1 MPPGSTVEKKMH
13 ATLRQWSSQLA
24 QWAFTDFTKAKE
36 ILALLEREI
45 TPQTAFDVRLA
56 YHRHNGFL
64 QNQWQHYDAALAQF
78 DQAAAILEALSDSAQ
93 LAEIWADRAAVYV
106 NQRNW
111 SATEECLERGRK
123 LIKGPQSRRLKAQ
136 FACREGFLHL
146 HLRNER
152 QALDALQE
160 ARRLLE
166 GMGAQASLKDRY
178 ILTLVLSGLGDLY
191 ERLEDKERSLD
202 AYRHVLLL
210 LEKHQLKP
218 RLAWHYVNAG
228 RVALAQ
234 QDEEEA
240 IRHFQNAVRTAGE
253 GDVEAKVFALSN
265 LAILAFINNQ
275 PDESERKF
283 DEALSLFRRP
293 DRPSDFS
300 NLAKLETWKANLL
313 LRQGDISTA
322 ERHFLQAY
330 EHGLRGADPLIM
342 RQICQTLGELYG
354 SRQNYAEAFHWQ
366 NRALHHADQ
375 HFKERQHHERQ
386 ELEARYQLERNRQ
399 EARLAK
405 LQVAGLQM
413 RALRAQMN
421 PHFLFNVLNAIQGLI
436 TSGRDSEAETYLA
449 RFAKLI
455 RQSLDYSDL
464 EVVTLE
470 QEIEFI
476 GRYLEINKKLRFR
489 DQLEFRI
496 VPPPD
501 AEPEE
506 IKIPTMI
513 VQPFVEN
520 AIEHGLRP
528 RQSGLLIISFQLS
541 PDERSL
547 LCSIEDDGV
556 GYNKGKEKQAEKGTF
571 QTHRSRGMEIT
582 RDRLTLLHQ
591 LHNKNAEGPFVHII
605 DRSSAGKEDETGTR
619 VEVRLPLLG
628 E

>member
-1 MPPGSTVEKKMH
+1 MPVSTSVGKTGL
-13 ATLRQWSSQLA
+13 ATLRQWCSQLS
-24 QWAFTDFTKAKE
+24 QWAFTDFNKARE
-36 ILALLEREI
+36 MLALLEAEI
-45 TPQTAFDVRLA
+45 MPQTSFDIRLT

-64 QNQWQHYDAALAQF
+64 QNQWQHYESALEQF
-78 DQAAAILEALSDSAQ
+78 DRAAAILEALSDSVQ

-111 SATEECLERGRK
+111 SATEDCIERGRK
-123 LIKGPQSRRLKAQ
+123 LVKGPQSRRLKAQ

-152 QALDALQE
+152 QALELLQE

-166 GMGAQASLKDRY
+166 GLGAQAGLKDRY

-191 ERLEDKERSLD
+191 ERLDDKERSLD
-202 AYRHVLLL
+202 AYRHVLHL
-210 LEKHQLKP
+210 LEKYQLKP

-240 IRHFQNAVRTAGE
+240 GLHFQNAVRTAGE
-253 GDVEAKVFALSN
+253 GDLEAKVFALSN
-265 LAILAFINNQ
+265 LAILAFLNNH
-275 PDESERKF
+275 PEESQKKF
-283 DEALSLFRRP
+283 DEALSLFRFP
-293 DRPSDFS
+293 DKPSDFS
-300 NLAKLETWKANLL
+300 NLAKLEVWKASLL
-313 LRQGDISTA
+313 LQQGNLTTA
-322 ERHFLQAY
+322 EKHLLKAY
-330 EHGLRGADPLIM
+330 EHGLGGADTFLM
-342 RQICQTLGELYG
+342 RQICQTLGELYD
-354 SRQNYAEAFHWQ
+354 RLQNHPEAFRWQ
-366 NRALHHADQ
+366 TRALHYADQ
-375 HFKERQHHERQ
+375 HFKEKQHHERQ

-476 GRYLEINKKLRFR
+476 SRYLEINRKLRFR
-489 DQLEFRI
+489 DQLEFNI
-496 VPPPD
+496 IPPPD
-501 AEPEE
+501 VEPEE

-528 RQSGLLIISFQLS
+528 RQAGVLHITFHFSD
-541 PDERSL
+541 DERTL
-547 LCSIEDDGV
+547 LCIIEDDGV
-556 GYNKGKEKQAEKGTF
+556 GYKKGKEKQSEKPAF

-591 LHNKNAEGPFVHII
+591 LHNKNAEGPFVHIT
-605 DRSSAGKEDETGTR
+605 DLSDFKEPGLSGTR
-619 VEVRLPLLG
+619 VEVQLPLLG

>member
-1 MPPGSTVEKKMH
+1 MPPGSPVEKKMH
-13 ATLRQWSSQLA
+13 ATLRQWGGQLA

-36 ILALLEREI
+36 ILALLEQEI
-45 TPQTAFDVRLA
+45 TPQTAFDIRLT

-78 DQAAAILEALSDSAQ
+78 DQAAAILEALSDSVQ

-123 LIKGPQSRRLKAQ
+123 LVKGPQSRRLKAQ

-178 ILTLVLSGLGDLY
+178 IFTLVLSGLGDLY

-210 LEKHQLKP
+210 LEKYQLKP

-228 RVALAQ
+228 RIALAQ

-240 IRHFQNAVRTAGE
+240 IRHFQNAVRTDGE
-253 GDVEAKVFALSN
+253 GDLEAKVFALSN

-275 PDESERKF
+275 PAESESKF
-283 DEALSLFRRP
+283 DEALSLFRHP
-293 DRPSDFS
+293 DKPSDFS

-313 LRQGDISTA
+313 LRQGDIATA

-342 RQICQTLGELYG
+342 RQICQALGELYG
-354 SRQNYAEAFHWQ
+354 SRQSFSEAFHWQ

-501 AEPEE
+501 ADPEE

-528 RQSGLLIISFQLS
+528 RQSGLLTISFQLS
-541 PDERSL
+541 PDERAL
-547 LCSIEDDGV
+547 LCAIEDDGV
-556 GYNKGKEKQAEKGTF
+556 GYNKGKEKQAEKGAF

-591 LHNKNAEGPFVHII
+591 LHNKNAEGPCVHII
-605 DRSSAGKEDETGTR
+605 DRSSTGEEAQTGTR